1 MFGYYFHLNCIKD
14 FGLNSNDSFICF
26 FKKSIKKVLCLLDVV
41 VVTSIIT
48 NTSVFLVTN
57 VSYFILTEGCTQL
70 LSITELYLNDTFLEF
85 LPANFGRLS
94 KLRIL
99 ELRENGLNT
108 LPKSLSRLTCL
119 ERLDLGQN
127 EISELPEV
135 IGSLTR

>member
-1 MFGYYFHLNCIKD
+1 VQPNFDNICLKD
-14 FGLNSNDSFICF
+14 ICF
-26 FKKSIKKVLCLLDVV
+26 
-41 VVTSIIT
+41 TS
-48 NTSVFLVTN
+48 
-57 VSYFILTEGCTQL
+57 TEGCTQL

-85 LPANFGRLS
+85 LPASLGRLS

-135 IGSLTR
+135 VGSLSRYCPSFHILGNITHKPYKQLFG